1 LEKPGEGSRLKG
13 GVPCVRYETNARVA
27 GSEDVVF
34 GSILHRMILWELTKV
49 FFIALVGITG
59 ILLMAGIVAEA
70 SQQGLGPAQI
80 LAAIPLLIPSTL
92 PYTIPATTLFAACV
106 VYGRLAA
113 DNEILAIRAAGI
125 NILKVVKPGLYLGIV
140 MGGVT
145 MGLYYRIIPYTHML
159 LRSLVFNDAEE
170 LMYSLLKQNNGI
182 SHSSMPYSMFVSG
195 VKGRK
200 LLNPVFKHRNKA
212 GEIDGVVQAR
222 DGELRVN
229 VARKLLLV
237 RMHHCTGTSSDDGS
251 RVDFED
257 HTWEVDLPDDWLKKK
272 DRRARDMTWQE
283 MLARKRELQDLIE
296 RDNVEIVSTRETL
309 ANGGNDTLEKHL
321 KSLKA
326 RVGFNKSQ
334 IVVLDVELNM
344 RPALSLGCL
353 CFILAGCPVGIWFSR
368 SDFLSSFIT
377 CFLPIVF
384 VYYPLVLCGTGLA
397 KEGRYNLFTM
407 VWGADIFMGLVGLVL
422 FWRLLRN

>member
-1 LEKPGEGSRLKG
+1 
-13 GVPCVRYETNARVA
+13 
-27 GSEDVVF
+27 
-34 GSILHRMILWELTKV
+34 MILWELTKV

-80 LAAIPLLIPSTL
+80 LEAIPLLIPSTL

-106 VYGRLAA
+106 VYGRLSA
-113 DNEILAIRAAGI
+113 DNEILAIRSAGV
-125 NILKVVKPGLYLGIV
+125 NILKVVKPGLYLGLV
-140 MGGVT
+140 MGGIT
-145 MGLYYRIIPYTHML
+145 MGLYYRTIPYTHML
-159 LRSLVFNDAEE
+159 LRALVFNDAEE
-170 LMYSLLKQNNGI
+170 LMYSMLKKNNSI

-195 VKGRK
+195 VKGKK

-222 DGELRVN
+222 DGDLRVD
-229 VARKLLLV
+229 VAHKLLKV
-237 RMHHCTGTSSDDGS
+237 HMRHCTGTSSDDGS
-251 RVDFED
+251 RIDFED
-257 HTWEVDLPDDWLKKK
+257 HEWPVELPDDWIQMK

-283 MLARKRELQDLIE
+283 MLARKRELLSLIDTDNAEIASRTPELGRPGAPADLP
-296 RDNVEIVSTRETL
+296 R
-309 ANGGNDTLEKHL
+309 HL
-321 KSLKA
+321 KSLKD
-326 RVGFNKSQ
+326 RVEFNKSQ
-334 IVVLDVELNM
+334 IVVLNVELNM

-384 VYYPLVLCGTGLA
+384 IYYPLVLCGTGMA
-397 KEGRYNLFTM
+397 KEGRYNLFAM
-407 VWGADIFMGLVGLVL
+407 VWGADAIMGLVGLVL